1 MAKVTVLGGGT
12 WGIGLAILLA
22 NAGHD
27 VMVWSAVESEIEM
40 LSTTHA
46 HKLLP
51 GAAIPES
58 VRYTLDDK
66 EAVTDRDILVMAVA
80 SSFTRKTAKRLAPLI
95 RDGQIIVDVA
105 KGIEEGTLKTLSEQI
120 SDEIPNADVCV
131 LSGPTHAEEVS
142 RLMPTTIVV
151 ASHNKETALFV
162 QDVFMTETFRVYTSS
177 DVKGVELGGSLKNVV
192 ALAAGIADGL
202 GYGDNAKAALITRGI
217 AEISRLGVKMG
228 CRPETFSG
236 LTGMGDLIVTCASM
250 HSRNRR
256 CGMLLGQGKSLKEAR
271 EEVGMVVEG
280 IYSAKAAIELG
291 RKYEVSLPIIEQVNL
306 ILFEGKDAG
315 VAVKELMVREKKDE
329 LSDTQW

>member
-1 MAKVTVLGGGT
+1 MAKITVLGGGT
-12 WGIGLAILLA
+12 WAIGLTIQLA
-22 NAGHD
+22 TAGHD
-27 VMVWSAVESEIEM
+27 VTVWSALESEIEM

-46 HKLLP
+46 HVNLP
-51 GAAIPES
+51 GASIPDS
-58 VRYTLDDK
+58 VKYTLDDK
-66 EAVTDRDILVMAVA
+66 EAVTDKDILVMAVA
-80 SSFTRKTAKRLAPLI
+80 SSFTRKTAKRIAPLVKP
-95 RDGQIIVDVA
+95 GQIIVDVA

-120 SDEIPNADVCV
+120 EDEIPGVRVVA

-142 RLMPTTIVV
+142 RFMPTTIVASSPDKEV
-151 ASHNKETALFV
+151 AMYI
-162 QDVFMTETFRVYTSS
+162 QDVFMTDTLRVYTSS
-177 DVKGVELGGSLKNVV
+177 DIKGVELGGSLKNVV

-256 CGMLLGQGKSLKEAR
+256 CGILLGQGKSLEEAQK
-271 EEVGMVVEG
+271 EVGMVVEG

-291 RKYEVSLPIIEQVNL
+291 KKYDVSLPIIEQVNL

-315 VAVKELMVREKKDE
+315 TAVKGLMLREKKDE
-329 LSDTQW
+329 VSDTQW

>member
-1 MAKVTVLGGGT
+1 MAKVSVLGGGT
-12 WGIGLAILLA
+12 WAIGLTIQLA
-22 NAGHD
+22 SAGHD
-27 VMVWSAVESEIEM
+27 VTVWSALESEIEM

-46 HKLLP
+46 HKMLP
-51 GAAIPES
+51 GATIPES
-58 VRYTLDDK
+58 VKYTLDDK
-66 EAVTDRDILVMAVA
+66 EAVTDKDILVMAVA
-80 SSFTRKTAKRLAPLI
+80 SSFTRKTAARLAPYI
-95 RDGQIIVDVA
+95 KDGQIIVDVA

-120 SDEIPNADVCV
+120 LDEIPKARVAA

-142 RLMPTTIVV
+142 RYMPTTIVASSPDKEV
-151 ASHNKETALFV
+151 AMYI
-162 QDVFMTETFRVYTSS
+162 QDVFMTDTLRVYTSS
-177 DVKGVELGGSLKNVV
+177 DIKGVELGGSLKNVV

-256 CGMLLGQGKSLKEAR
+256 CGILLGQGKSLEEAQK
-271 EEVGMVVEG
+271 EVGMGVEG

-291 RKYEVSLPIIEQVNL
+291 KKYNVSLPIIEQVNL

-315 VAVKELMVREKKDE
+315 TAVKELMLREKKDE
-329 LSDTQW
+329 VSDTQW

>member
-1 MAKVTVLGGGT
+1 MAKITVLGGGT
-12 WGIGLAILLA
+12 WAIGLTIQLA
-22 NAGHD
+22 TAGHD
-27 VMVWSAVESEIEM
+27 VTVWSALESEIEM

-46 HKLLP
+46 HVNLP
-51 GAAIPES
+51 GASIPDS
-58 VRYTLDDK
+58 VKYTLDDK
-66 EAVTDRDILVMAVA
+66 EAVTDKDILVMAVA
-80 SSFTRKTAKRLAPLI
+80 SSFTRKTAKRIAPLVKT
-95 RDGQIIVDVA
+95 GQIIVDVA

-120 SDEIPNADVCV
+120 EDEIPGVRVVA

-142 RLMPTTIVV
+142 RFMPTTIVASSPDKEV
-151 ASHNKETALFV
+151 AMYI
-162 QDVFMTETFRVYTSS
+162 QDVFMTDTLRVYTSS
-177 DVKGVELGGSLKNVV
+177 DIKGVELGGSLKNVV

-256 CGMLLGQGKSLKEAR
+256 CGILLGQGKSLEEAQK
-271 EEVGMVVEG
+271 EVGMVVEG

-291 RKYEVSLPIIEQVNL
+291 KKYDVSLPIIEQVNL

-315 VAVKELMVREKKDE
+315 TAVKELMLREKKDE
-329 LSDTQW
+329 VSDTQW

>member
-12 WGIGLAILLA
+12 WGIGLTILLA
-22 NAGHD
+22 TAGHD

-46 HKLLP
+46 HKMLP
-51 GAAIPES
+51 GAKIPES

-95 RDGQIIVDVA
+95 KDGQIIVDVA

-120 SDEIPNADVCV
+120 SDEIPVADVCV

-256 CGMLLGQGKSLKEAR
+256 CGILLGEGKSLKEAQ

-291 RKYEVSLPIIEQVNL
+291 RKYEVNLPIIEQVNL
-306 ILFEGKDAG
+306 ILFNGKDAG
-315 VAVKELMVREKKDE
+315 EAVKELMVREKKDE
-329 LSDTQW
+329 VSDTQW

>member
-1 MAKVTVLGGGT
+1 MAKITVLGGGT
-12 WGIGLAILLA
+12 WAIGLTIQLA
-22 NAGHD
+22 TAGHD
-27 VMVWSAVESEIEM
+27 VTVWSALESEIEM

-46 HKLLP
+46 HVNLP
-51 GAAIPES
+51 GASIPDS
-58 VRYTLDDK
+58 VKYTLDDK
-66 EAVTDRDILVMAVA
+66 EAVTDKDILVMAVA
-80 SSFTRKTAKRLAPLI
+80 SSFTRKTAKRIAPLVKP
-95 RDGQIIVDVA
+95 GQIIVDVA

-120 SDEIPNADVCV
+120 EDEIPGVRVVA

-142 RLMPTTIVV
+142 RFMPTTIVASSPDKEV
-151 ASHNKETALFV
+151 AMYI
-162 QDVFMTETFRVYTSS
+162 QDVFMTDTLRVYTSS
-177 DVKGVELGGSLKNVV
+177 DIKGVELGGSLKNVV

-256 CGMLLGQGKSLKEAR
+256 CGILLGQGKSLEEAQK
-271 EEVGMVVEG
+271 EVGMVVEG

-291 RKYEVSLPIIEQVNL
+291 KKYDVSLPIIEQVNL

-315 VAVKELMVREKKDE
+315 TAVKELMLREKKDE
-329 LSDTQW
+329 VSDTQW

>member
-1 MAKVTVLGGGT
+1 M
-12 WGIGLAILLA
+12 
-22 NAGHD
+22 NRR
-27 VMVWSAVESEIEM
+27 AVFYMI
-40 LSTTHA
+40 
-46 HKLLP
+46 
-51 GAAIPES
+51 
-58 VRYTLDDK
+58 
-66 EAVTDRDILVMAVA
+66 
-80 SSFTRKTAKRLAPLI
+80 
-95 RDGQIIVDVA
+95 GQIIILEGLLLTLPLLVSFCFWEEKSIFSFSITIFIALALGSLTLLISKPSNKIIYA
-105 KGIEEGTLKTLSEQI
+105 KEGFIIVTCAWIALSAIGCVPFVI
-120 SDEIPNADVCV
+120 SGEIPNADVCV

-151 ASHNKETALFV
+151 ASHNKETAHFV

-256 CGMLLGQGKSLKEAR
+256 CGILLGEGKSLKEAQ

-315 VAVKELMVREKKDE
+315 EAVKELMLREKKDE
-329 LSDTQW
+329 VSDTQW

>member
-1 MAKVTVLGGGT
+1 MAKITVLGGGT
-12 WGIGLAILLA
+12 WAIGLTIQLA
-22 NAGHD
+22 TAGHD
-27 VMVWSAVESEIEM
+27 VTVWSALESEIEM
-40 LSTTHA
+40 LSSTHA
-46 HKLLP
+46 HVNLP
-51 GAAIPES
+51 GATIPES
-58 VRYTLDDK
+58 VKYTLDDK
-66 EAVTDRDILVMAVA
+66 EAVTGKDILVMAVA

-95 RDGQIIVDVA
+95 KEGQIIVDVA

-120 SDEIPNADVCV
+120 NDEIPGARVV
-131 LSGPTHAEEVS
+131 ALSGPTHAEEVS
-142 RLMPTTIVV
+142 RYMPTTIVASSPDKEV
-151 ASHNKETALFV
+151 AMYI
-162 QDVFMTETFRVYTSS
+162 QDVFMTDTLRVYTSS
-177 DVKGVELGGSLKNVV
+177 DIKGVELGGSLKNVV

-256 CGMLLGQGKSLKEAR
+256 CGILLGQGKTLEEAQK
-271 EEVGMVVEG
+271 EVGMVVEG

-291 RKYEVSLPIIEQVNL
+291 KKYDVSLPIIEQVNL

-315 VAVKELMVREKKDE
+315 TAVKELMLREKKDE
-329 LSDTQW
+329 VSDTQW

>member
-1 MAKVTVLGGGT
+1 MAKITVLGGGT
-12 WGIGLAILLA
+12 WAIGLTIQLA
-22 NAGHD
+22 TAGHD
-27 VMVWSAVESEIEM
+27 VTVWSALESEIEM

-46 HKLLP
+46 HVNLP
-51 GAAIPES
+51 GASIPDS
-58 VRYTLDDK
+58 VKYTLDDK
-66 EAVTDRDILVMAVA
+66 EAVTDKDILVMAVA
-80 SSFTRKTAKRLAPLI
+80 SSFTRKTAKRIAPLVKP
-95 RDGQIIVDVA
+95 GQIIVDVA

-120 SDEIPNADVCV
+120 EDEIPGVRVVA

-142 RLMPTTIVV
+142 RFMPTTIVASSPDKEV
-151 ASHNKETALFV
+151 AMYI
-162 QDVFMTETFRVYTSS
+162 QDVFMTDTLRVYTSS
-177 DVKGVELGGSLKNVV
+177 EIKGVELGGSLKNVV

-256 CGMLLGQGKSLKEAR
+256 CGILLGQGKSLEEAQK
-271 EEVGMVVEG
+271 EVGMVVEG

-291 RKYEVSLPIIEQVNL
+291 KKYDVSLPIIEQVNL

-315 VAVKELMVREKKDE
+315 TAVKELMLREKKDE
-329 LSDTQW
+329 VSDTQW

>member
-1 MAKVTVLGGGT
+1 MAKITVLGGGT
-12 WGIGLAILLA
+12 WAIGLTIQLA
-22 NAGHD
+22 SSGHE
-27 VMVWSAVESEIEM
+27 VTVWSALESEIEM
-40 LSTTHA
+40 LSSTHA
-46 HKLLP
+46 HKMLP
-51 GAAIPES
+51 GAKIPES
-58 VRYTLDDK
+58 VTYTLDDK

-80 SSFTRKTAKRLAPLI
+80 SSFTRKTAKRLAPYI
-95 RDGQIIVDVA
+95 KDGQIIVDVA

-120 SDEIPNADVCV
+120 SDEIPGARVAA

-142 RLMPTTIVV
+142 LFMPTTIVASSPDKEV
-151 ASHNKETALFV
+151 AMYI
-162 QDVFMTETFRVYTSS
+162 QDVFMTDTLRVYTSS
-177 DVKGVELGGSLKNVV
+177 DIKGVELGGSLKNVV

-256 CGMLLGQGKSLKEAR
+256 CGILLGQGKSLEEAQK
-271 EEVGMVVEG
+271 EVGMVVEG

-291 RKYEVSLPIIEQVNL
+291 KKYDVSLPIIEQVNL

-315 VAVKELMVREKKDE
+315 CAVKELMLREKKDE
-329 LSDTQW
+329 VSDTQW

>member
-1 MAKVTVLGGGT
+1 MAKITVLGGGT
-12 WGIGLAILLA
+12 WAIGLTIQLA
-22 NAGHD
+22 TAGHD
-27 VMVWSAVESEIEM
+27 VTVWSALESEIEM
-40 LSTTHA
+40 LSSTHA
-46 HKLLP
+46 HVNLP
-51 GAAIPES
+51 GASIPDS
-58 VRYTLDDK
+58 VKYTLDDK
-66 EAVTDRDILVMAVA
+66 EAVTDKDILVMAVA
-80 SSFTRKTAKRLAPLI
+80 SSFTRKTAKRIAPLVKP
-95 RDGQIIVDVA
+95 GQIIVDVA

-120 SDEIPNADVCV
+120 EDEIPGVRVVA

-142 RLMPTTIVV
+142 RFMPTTIVASSPDKEV
-151 ASHNKETALFV
+151 AMYI
-162 QDVFMTETFRVYTSS
+162 QDVFMTDTLRVYTSS
-177 DVKGVELGGSLKNVV
+177 DIKGVELGGSLKNVV

-256 CGMLLGQGKSLKEAR
+256 CGILLGQGKSLEEAQK
-271 EEVGMVVEG
+271 EVGMVVEG

-291 RKYEVSLPIIEQVNL
+291 KKYDVSLPIIEQVNL

-315 VAVKELMVREKKDE
+315 TAVKELMLREKKDE
-329 LSDTQW
+329 VSDTQW

>member
-1 MAKVTVLGGGT
+1 MAKISVLGGGT
-12 WGIGLAILLA
+12 WAIGLTIQLA
-22 NAGHD
+22 SAGHD
-27 VMVWSAVESEIEM
+27 VTVWSALDSEIEM
-40 LSTTHA
+40 LSSTHA
-46 HKLLP
+46 HKNLP
-51 GAAIPES
+51 GATIPDS
-58 VRYTLDDK
+58 VKYTLDDK
-66 EAVTDRDILVMAVA
+66 EAVTDKDILVMAVA
-80 SSFTRKTAKRLAPLI
+80 SSFTRKTAKRLAPLVKE
-95 RDGQIIVDVA
+95 GQIIVDVA

-120 SDEIPNADVCV
+120 LDEIPTAKVCA

-142 RLMPTTIVV
+142 RYMPTTIVASSPDKDV
-151 ASHNKETALFV
+151 AMYI
-162 QDVFMTETFRVYTSS
+162 QDVFMTDTLRVYTSS
-177 DVKGVELGGSLKNVV
+177 DIKGVELGGSLKNVV

-256 CGMLLGQGKSLKEAR
+256 CGILLGQGKSLEEAQK
-271 EEVGMVVEG
+271 EVGMVVEG

-291 RKYEVSLPIIEQVNL
+291 KKYDVSLPIIEQVNL

-315 VAVKELMVREKKDE
+315 TAVKELMLREKKDE
-329 LSDTQW
+329 VSDTQW

>member
-1 MAKVTVLGGGT
+1 MAKITVLGGGT
-12 WGIGLAILLA
+12 WGIGLTILLA
-22 NAGHD
+22 TAGHD
-27 VMVWSAVESEIEM
+27 VMVWSAVESEIDM
-40 LSTTHA
+40 LSQTHA
-46 HKLLP
+46 HKMLP
-51 GAAIPES
+51 GAVIPES

-95 RDGQIIVDVA
+95 KDGQIIVDVA

-120 SDEIPNADVCV
+120 SDEIPGADVCV

-142 RLMPTTIVV
+142 KLMPTTIVV

-256 CGMLLGQGKSLKEAR
+256 CGILLGEGKSLKEAQN
-271 EEVGMVVEG
+271 EVGMVVEG

-315 VAVKELMVREKKDE
+315 EAVKELMLREKKDE
-329 LSDTQW
+329 VSDTQW

>member
-1 MAKVTVLGGGT
+1 MAKISVLGGGT
-12 WGIGLAILLA
+12 WAIGLPIQLA
-22 NAGHD
+22 TAGHD
-27 VMVWSAVESEIEM
+27 VTVWSALESEIEM

-46 HKLLP
+46 HVNLP
-51 GAAIPES
+51 GASIPDS
-58 VRYTLDDK
+58 VKYTLDDK
-66 EAVTDRDILVMAVA
+66 EAVTDKDILVMAVA
-80 SSFTRKTAKRLAPLI
+80 SSFTRKTAKRIAPLVKP
-95 RDGQIIVDVA
+95 GQIIVDVA

-120 SDEIPNADVCV
+120 EDEIPGVRVVA

-142 RLMPTTIVV
+142 RFMPTTIVASSPDKEV
-151 ASHNKETALFV
+151 AMYI
-162 QDVFMTETFRVYTSS
+162 QDVFMTDTLRVYTSS
-177 DVKGVELGGSLKNVV
+177 DIKGVELGGSLKNVV

-256 CGMLLGQGKSLKEAR
+256 CGILLGQGKSLEEAQK
-271 EEVGMVVEG
+271 EVGMGVEG

-291 RKYEVSLPIIEQVNL
+291 KKYEVSLPIIEQVNL

-315 VAVKELMVREKKDE
+315 TAVKELMLREKKDE
-329 LSDTQW
+329 VSDTQW

>member
-1 MAKVTVLGGGT
+1 MAKITVLGGGT
-12 WGIGLAILLA
+12 WGIGLTILLA
-22 NAGHD
+22 TAGHD
-27 VMVWSAVESEIEM
+27 VMVWSAVESEIDM
-40 LSTTHA
+40 LSQTHA
-46 HKLLP
+46 HKMLP
-51 GAAIPES
+51 GAVIPES

-95 RDGQIIVDVA
+95 KDGQIIVDVA

-120 SDEIPNADVCV
+120 SDEIPGADVCV

-142 RLMPTTIVV
+142 KLMPTTIVV

-162 QDVFMTETFRVYTSS
+162 QDVFMTETLRVYTSS

-256 CGMLLGQGKSLKEAR
+256 CGILLGEGKSLEEAQN
-271 EEVGMVVEG
+271 EVGMVVEG

-315 VAVKELMVREKKDE
+315 EAVKELMLREKKDE
-329 LSDTQW
+329 VSDTQW

>member
-1 MAKVTVLGGGT
+1 MAKITVLGGGT
-12 WGIGLAILLA
+12 WAIGLTIQLA
-22 NAGHD
+22 TAGHD
-27 VMVWSAVESEIEM
+27 VTVWSALESEIEM
-40 LSTTHA
+40 LSSTHA
-46 HKLLP
+46 HVNLP
-51 GAAIPES
+51 GAIIPES
-58 VRYTLDDK
+58 VKYTLDDT
-66 EAVTDRDILVMAVA
+66 EAVTDKDILVMAVA

-95 RDGQIIVDVA
+95 KEGQIIVDVA

-120 SDEIPNADVCV
+120 NDEIPGARVV
-131 LSGPTHAEEVS
+131 ALSGPTHAEEVS
-142 RLMPTTIVV
+142 RFMPTTIVASSPDKEV
-151 ASHNKETALFV
+151 AMYI
-162 QDVFMTETFRVYTSS
+162 QDVFMTDTLRVYTSS
-177 DVKGVELGGSLKNVV
+177 DIKGVELGGSLKNVV

-256 CGMLLGQGKSLKEAR
+256 CGILLGQGKTLEEAQK
-271 EEVGMVVEG
+271 EVGMVVEG

-291 RKYEVSLPIIEQVNL
+291 KKYDVSLPIIEQVNL

-315 VAVKELMVREKKDE
+315 TAVKELMLREKKDE
-329 LSDTQW
+329 VSDTQW

>member
-1 MAKVTVLGGGT
+1 MAKITVLGGGT
-12 WGIGLAILLA
+12 WAIGLTIQLA
-22 NAGHD
+22 SAGHD
-27 VMVWSAVESEIEM
+27 VTVWSALESEIEM
-40 LSTTHA
+40 LSSTHA
-46 HKLLP
+46 HVNLP
-51 GAAIPES
+51 GASIPDS
-58 VRYTLDDK
+58 VKYTLDDK
-66 EAVTDRDILVMAVA
+66 EAVTDKDILVMAVA
-80 SSFTRKTAKRLAPLI
+80 SSFTRKTAKRIAPLVKP
-95 RDGQIIVDVA
+95 GQIIVDVA

-120 SDEIPNADVCV
+120 EDEIPGVRVVA

-142 RLMPTTIVV
+142 RFMPTTIVASSPDKEV
-151 ASHNKETALFV
+151 AMYI
-162 QDVFMTETFRVYTSS
+162 QDVFMTDTLRVYTSS
-177 DVKGVELGGSLKNVV
+177 DIKGVELGGSLKNVV

-256 CGMLLGQGKSLKEAR
+256 CGILLGQGKSLEEAQK
-271 EEVGMVVEG
+271 EVGMVVEG

-291 RKYEVSLPIIEQVNL
+291 KKYEVSLPIIEQVNL

-315 VAVKELMVREKKDE
+315 TAVKELMLREKKDE
-329 LSDTQW
+329 VSDTQW

>member
-12 WGIGLAILLA
+12 WGIGLTILLA

-51 GAAIPES
+51 GATISES

-95 RDGQIIVDVA
+95 KDGQIIVDVA
-105 KGIEEGTLKTLSEQI
+105 KGIEEGTLETLSEQI

-256 CGMLLGQGKSLKEAR
+256 CGILLGEGKSLKEAQ

-315 VAVKELMVREKKDE
+315 EAVKELMLREKKDE
-329 LSDTQW
+329 VSDTQW

>member
-12 WGIGLAILLA
+12 WGIGLTILLA
-22 NAGHD
+22 TAGHD

-40 LSTTHA
+40 LSSTHA
-46 HKLLP
+46 HKMLP
-51 GAAIPES
+51 GAKIPES

-95 RDGQIIVDVA
+95 KDGQIIVDVA

-120 SDEIPNADVCV
+120 SDEIPCADVCV

-256 CGMLLGQGKSLKEAR
+256 CGILLGEGKSLKEAQ

-315 VAVKELMVREKKDE
+315 EAVKELMLREKKDE
-329 LSDTQW
+329 VSDTQW

>member
-12 WGIGLAILLA
+12 WGIGLTILLA
-22 NAGHD
+22 TAGHD

-46 HKLLP
+46 HKMLP
-51 GAAIPES
+51 GAKIPES

-95 RDGQIIVDVA
+95 KDGQIIVDVA

-120 SDEIPNADVCV
+120 SDEIPGADVCV

-256 CGMLLGQGKSLKEAR
+256 CGILLGEGKSLKEAQ

-291 RKYEVSLPIIEQVNL
+291 RKYEVNLPIIEQVNL
-306 ILFEGKDAG
+306 ILFNGKDAG
-315 VAVKELMVREKKDE
+315 EAVKELMVREKKDE
-329 LSDTQW
+329 VSDTQW

>member
-1 MAKVTVLGGGT
+1 MAKITVLGGGT
-12 WGIGLAILLA
+12 WAIGLTIQLA
-22 NAGHD
+22 TAGHD
-27 VMVWSAVESEIEM
+27 VTVWSALESEIDM
-40 LSTTHA
+40 LRSTHA
-46 HKLLP
+46 HVNLP
-51 GAAIPES
+51 GATIPDS
-58 VRYTLDDK
+58 VKYTLDDK

-80 SSFTRKTAKRLAPLI
+80 SSFTRKTAKRLAPYI
-95 RDGQIIVDVA
+95 KEGQIIVDVA

-120 SDEIPNADVCV
+120 NDEIPSAKVV
-131 LSGPTHAEEVS
+131 ALSGPTHAEEVS
-142 RLMPTTIVV
+142 RYMPTTIVASSPDKEV
-151 ASHNKETALFV
+151 AMYI
-162 QDVFMTETFRVYTSS
+162 QDVFMTDTLRVYTSS
-177 DVKGVELGGSLKNVV
+177 DIKGVELGGSLKNVV

-256 CGMLLGQGKSLKEAR
+256 CGILLGQGKSLEEAQK
-271 EEVGMVVEG
+271 EVGMVVEG

-291 RKYEVSLPIIEQVNL
+291 KKYDVSLPIIEQVNL

-315 VAVKELMVREKKDE
+315 TAVKELMLREKKDE
-329 LSDTQW
+329 VSDTQW

>member
-1 MAKVTVLGGGT
+1 MAKITVLGGGT
-12 WGIGLAILLA
+12 WAIGLTIQLA
-22 NAGHD
+22 SAGHE
-27 VMVWSAVESEIEM
+27 VTVWSALESEIEM
-40 LSTTHA
+40 LSSTHA
-46 HKLLP
+46 HINLP
-51 GAAIPES
+51 GATIPDS
-58 VRYTLDDK
+58 VKYTLDDK

-95 RDGQIIVDVA
+95 KEGQIIVDVA

-120 SDEIPNADVCV
+120 LDEIPGARVV
-131 LSGPTHAEEVS
+131 ALSGPTHAEEVS
-142 RLMPTTIVV
+142 RYMPTTIVASSPDKEV
-151 ASHNKETALFV
+151 AMYI
-162 QDVFMTETFRVYTSS
+162 QDVFMTDTLRVYTSS
-177 DVKGVELGGSLKNVV
+177 DIKGVELGGSLKNVV

-256 CGMLLGQGKSLKEAR
+256 CGILLGQGKSLEEAQK
-271 EEVGMVVEG
+271 EVGMVVEG

-291 RKYEVSLPIIEQVNL
+291 KKYDVSLPIIEQVNL

-315 VAVKELMVREKKDE
+315 TAVKELMLREKKDE
-329 LSDTQW
+329 VSDTQW

>member
-1 MAKVTVLGGGT
+1 MAKITVLGGGT
-12 WGIGLAILLA
+12 WAIGLTIQLA
-22 NAGHD
+22 TAGHD
-27 VMVWSAVESEIEM
+27 VTVWSALESEIEM
-40 LSTTHA
+40 LSSTHA
-46 HKLLP
+46 HVNLP
-51 GAAIPES
+51 GATIPES
-58 VRYTLDDK
+58 VKYTLDDK
-66 EAVTDRDILVMAVA
+66 EAVTGKDILVMAVA

-95 RDGQIIVDVA
+95 KEGQIIVDVA

-120 SDEIPNADVCV
+120 NDEIPGARVV
-131 LSGPTHAEEVS
+131 ALSGPTHAEEVS
-142 RLMPTTIVV
+142 RFMPTTIVASSPDKEV
-151 ASHNKETALFV
+151 AMYI
-162 QDVFMTETFRVYTSS
+162 QDVFMTDTLRVYTSS
-177 DVKGVELGGSLKNVV
+177 DIKGVELGGSLKNVV

-256 CGMLLGQGKSLKEAR
+256 CGILLGQGKTLEEAQK
-271 EEVGMVVEG
+271 EVGMVVEG

-291 RKYEVSLPIIEQVNL
+291 KKYDVSLPIIEQVNL

-315 VAVKELMVREKKDE
+315 TAVKELMLREKKDE
-329 LSDTQW
+329 VSDTQW

>member
-1 MAKVTVLGGGT
+1 MAKITVLGGGT
-12 WGIGLAILLA
+12 WAIGLTIQLA
-22 NAGHD
+22 TAGHD
-27 VMVWSAVESEIEM
+27 VTVWSALESEIEM

-46 HKLLP
+46 HVNLP
-51 GAAIPES
+51 GASIPDS
-58 VRYTLDDK
+58 VKYTLDDK
-66 EAVTDRDILVMAVA
+66 EAVTDKDILVMAVA
-80 SSFTRKTAKRLAPLI
+80 SSFTRKTAKRIAPLVKT
-95 RDGQIIVDVA
+95 GQIIVDVA

-120 SDEIPNADVCV
+120 EDEIPGVRVVA

-142 RLMPTTIVV
+142 RFLPTTIVASSPDKEV
-151 ASHNKETALFV
+151 AMYI
-162 QDVFMTETFRVYTSS
+162 QDVFMTDTLRVYTSS
-177 DVKGVELGGSLKNVV
+177 DIKGVELGGSLKNVV

-256 CGMLLGQGKSLKEAR
+256 CGILLGQGKSLEEAQK
-271 EEVGMVVEG
+271 EVGMVVEG

-291 RKYEVSLPIIEQVNL
+291 KKYDVSLPIIEQVNL

-315 VAVKELMVREKKDE
+315 TAVKELMLREKKDE
-329 LSDTQW
+329 VSDTQW

>member
-12 WGIGLAILLA
+12 WGIGLTILLA

-40 LSTTHA
+40 LSSTHA
-46 HKLLP
+46 HKMLP
-51 GAAIPES
+51 GAVIPES

-95 RDGQIIVDVA
+95 RDKQIIVDVA

-151 ASHNKETALFV
+151 ASHNKDTALYV

-256 CGMLLGQGKSLKEAR
+256 CGILLGEGKSLKEAQ

-280 IYSAKAAIELG
+280 IFSAKAAIELG
-291 RKYEVSLPIIEQVNL
+291 RKYDVTLPIIEQVNL
-306 ILFEGKDAG
+306 ILFEGKDPG
-315 VAVKELMVREKKDE
+315 VAVKELMLREKKDE
-329 LSDTQW
+329 VSDTQW

>member
-1 MAKVTVLGGGT
+1 
-12 WGIGLAILLA
+12 
-22 NAGHD
+22 
-27 VMVWSAVESEIEM
+27 
-40 LSTTHA
+40 
-46 HKLLP
+46 
-51 GAAIPES
+51 
-58 VRYTLDDK
+58 
-66 EAVTDRDILVMAVA
+66 
-80 SSFTRKTAKRLAPLI
+80 
-95 RDGQIIVDVA
+95 
-105 KGIEEGTLKTLSEQI
+105 
-120 SDEIPNADVCV
+120 
-131 LSGPTHAEEVS
+131 
-142 RLMPTTIVV
+142 MPTTIVV

-256 CGMLLGQGKSLKEAR
+256 CGILLGEGKSLKEAQ

-280 IYSAKAAIELG
+280 IFSAKAAIELG
-291 RKYEVSLPIIEQVNL
+291 RKYGVNLPIIEQVNL
-306 ILFEGKDAG
+306 ILFEGKDPG
-315 VAVKELMVREKKDE
+315 VAVKELMLREKKDE
-329 LSDTQW
+329 VSDTQW

>member
-1 MAKVTVLGGGT
+1 MAKITVLGGGT
-12 WGIGLAILLA
+12 WAIGLTIQLA
-22 NAGHD
+22 TAGHD
-27 VMVWSAVESEIEM
+27 VTVWSALESEIEM
-40 LSTTHA
+40 LSSTHA
-46 HKLLP
+46 HVNLP
-51 GAAIPES
+51 GATIPES
-58 VRYTLDDK
+58 VKYTLDDK
-66 EAVTDRDILVMAVA
+66 EAVTDKDILVMAVA

-95 RDGQIIVDVA
+95 KEGQIIVDVA

-120 SDEIPNADVCV
+120 NDEIPGARVV
-131 LSGPTHAEEVS
+131 ALSGPTHAEEVS
-142 RLMPTTIVV
+142 RYMPTTIVASSPDKEV
-151 ASHNKETALFV
+151 AKYI
-162 QDVFMTETFRVYTSS
+162 QDVFMTDTLRVYTSS
-177 DVKGVELGGSLKNVV
+177 DIKGVELGGSLKNVV

-256 CGMLLGQGKSLKEAR
+256 CGILLGQGKTLEEAQK
-271 EEVGMVVEG
+271 EVGMVVEG

-291 RKYEVSLPIIEQVNL
+291 KKYDVSLPIIEQVNL

-315 VAVKELMVREKKDE
+315 TAVKELMLREKKDE
-329 LSDTQW
+329 VSDTQW